1 MFNLT
6 HNIFSLCHL
15 KFFNVSINAKH
26 VTMSKTQPE
35 TFFLERWKQVPGY
48 PNYEASTHG
57 SFRNKK
63 TGREFKGSKC
73 DGYIIVSLGKRR
85 NRLHRLIAQTWIPND
100 DPSNKTTVDHI
111 NRIKTDNRAVNL
123 RWASHKQQNKNRTNG
138 QGGFKRRVQQICPET
153 NKVLR
158 TFKSAANAGRH
169 MGNKSCTSITLV
181 CQKKSKTAYGFK
193 WAYVSDRE
201 CPNERWKPIP
211 QHPTYQFSTY
221 GRLKNKRGV
230 INDYVNCSR
239 TTVYPIICIQQKR
252 YYRHTL
258 LGDLF
263 IGKPSEEHVYNHKD
277 GNKWNCHIDNLEA
290 CTRSENIIH
299 AHENGLVSSTNF
311 VEVVCMTT
319 GKKRKFRSMRHAS
332 VDGFNKHVTWMYKQT
347 KRKKRSTVEYQG
359 HVIKVMRKIK

>member
-1 MFNLT
+1 MLSFKSYTVTIYVKHATSQT
-6 HNIFSLCHL
+6 H
-15 KFFNVSINAKH
+15 
-26 VTMSKTQPE
+26 PE
-35 TFFLERWKQVPGY
+35 TFFMERWKEVPGF

-57 SFRNKK
+57 RLRNKK
-63 TGREFKGSKC
+63 TGKKLEGTINPS
-73 DGYIIVSLGKRR
+73 GYIRVSLPKKSKKSM
-85 NRLHRLIAQTWIPND
+85 HRLIAVTWIPND

-111 NRIKTDNRAVNL
+111 NRIKTDNRAINL
-123 RWASHKQQNKNRTNG
+123 RWASQKQQNQNKTIGRIS
-138 QGGFKRRVQQICPET
+138 FKRPVQQICPQS

-158 TFKSAANAGRH
+158 VFESAADAGRH
-169 MGNKSCTSITLV
+169 MGNKTRTPITLA
-181 CQKKSKTAYGFK
+181 CQKKAKTAYGFK
-193 WAYVSDRE
+193 WAYIPDRD

-239 TTVYPIICIQQKR
+239 TTVYPIIGIQQKR
-252 YYRHTL
+252 YYRHIL

-311 VEVVCMTT
+311 VEVVCMKT
-319 GKKRKFRSMRHAS
+319 GNKRKFRSMRHAS
-332 VDGFNKHVTWMYKQT
+332 VDGFNKYHNWMCHQV
-347 KRKKRSTVEYQG
+347 KRKKRSTFEYQG
-359 HVIKVMRKIK
+359 HIIKVIRKTK